1 MFPRLK
7 ISTTGLQ
14 GVTMNHNPLLLLAIN
29 RLPGHRGWL
38 KNRIWTACRDENDLP
53 AAIAEYQASRPS
65 GRKTADISAGR
76 LLRDAEIE
84 IRRLKQY
91 RIRYRILGEADYP
104 ASLAMIDDPPLLLYY
119 RGEPVFDAK
128 PGVGIVGTRRPS
140 LPALRQAYQ
149 LGLEFALAGYPVVSG
164 LAFGIDKS
172 AHEGALAGCGKTW
185 AVLAGGLD
193 RPSPMAHRRLAA
205 KILDTGGA
213 LLGEMSPGAFPA
225 KYAFP
230 RRNRILSGLS
240 RGCIVVQAPEKSG
253 ALITADFALD
263 QNRDLYIAS
272 SGMEGAASKGTRN
285 LEMQGAPVI
294 SNASDVMSDWGR
306 FLDIRAVDAVA
317 GPGGAE
323 DLVRMMKLELD
334 GRLYRHMGGWF
345 EYRGA

>member
-1 MFPRLK
+1 MNRN
-7 ISTTGLQ
+7 LQ
-14 GVTMNHNPLLLLAIN
+14 LLLAIN
-29 RLPGHRGWL
+29 RLPGHKGWL
-38 KNRIWTACRDENDLP
+38 KNRIWNSCRDENDLP
-53 AAIAEYQASRPS
+53 AAIAEYQLSRSSRAKAALP
-65 GRKTADISAGR
+65 SAGR

-91 RIRYRILGEADYP
+91 GIGYRILGEADYP
-104 ASLAMIDDPPLLLYY
+104 ASLTLIDDPPLLLYY
-119 RGEPVFDAK
+119 RGEPVFDQK
-128 PGVGIVGTRRPS
+128 PGVAVVGTRHPS
-140 LPALRQAYQ
+140 LPAQRQAYQ
-149 LGLEFALAGYPVVSG
+149 LGLEFSLAGYPVVSG

-172 AHEGALAGCGKTW
+172 AHEGALAGFGSTW

-205 KILDTGGA
+205 RILDFGGA
-213 LLGEMSPGAFPA
+213 LLGEMPPGAFPA

-272 SGMEGAASKGTRN
+272 SGLDGAASAGTRN
-285 LEMQGAPVI
+285 LEFQGAPVI
-294 SNASDVMSDWGR
+294 TGASDVMSDWGR
-306 FLDIRAVDAVA
+306 FLDIRTVEAVA

-323 DLVRMMKLELD
+323 DLVRMMRLELD